1 MKQGFDKLIKYQNL
15 EIHQEEMSRNLN
27 GIPNEHDILEKKLAS
42 EREVLDQALQI
53 LRMLEL
59 RQKESEG
66 DRAQAEQTIQKLRGQ
81 LLEVKKNDQYQ
92 AMLHEID
99 GFEKKVSDLEEAE
112 IEILM
117 EIDEE
122 KEKVLIDERSFLAR
136 ENEIRGQMK
145 LLGDR
150 KTQLNSTIEELE
162 GTLATAKD
170 EVPADWMQAYE
181 QVKNQVRKGPWV
193 VALQQ
198 NRCMG
203 CHLSVSNEV
212 AQNFGANAGINHCDQ
227 CGRILYIG

>member
-42 EREVLDQALQI
+42 EREVLEQALQI
-53 LRMLEL
+53 LRALEL

-66 DRAQAEQTIQKLRGQ
+66 DRAQTEQTILKLRGQ

-92 AMLHEID
+92 VMLHEID
-99 GFEKKVSDLEEAE
+99 GFKKKVSDLEGAE
-112 IEILM
+112 IEILI

-122 KEKVLIDERSFLAR
+122 KAKVLIDERSFLAR
-136 ENEIRGQMK
+136 EKEIRGQME

-150 KTQLNSTIEELE
+150 KTQLNSTIEELKE
-162 GTLATAKD
+162 TLATARD
-170 EVPADWMQAYE
+170 EVSADWMKAYDH
-181 QVKNQVRKGPWV
+181 VKNQVRKGPWV

-198 NRCMG
+198 GRCMG

-212 AQNFGANAGINHCDQ
+212 AQNFGEDAGINHCDQ
-227 CGRILYIG
+227 CGRILYNG

>member
-42 EREVLDQALQI
+42 EREVLEQALQI
-53 LRMLEL
+53 LRVLEL

-92 AMLHEID
+92 TMLHEID
-99 GFEKKVSDLEEAE
+99 GFEKKVSDQEEAE
-112 IEILM
+112 IKILM
-117 EIDEE
+117 E

-136 ENEIRGQMK
+136 EKEIRGQME

-170 EVPADWMQAYE
+170 EVSVNWMQAYE
-181 QVKNQVRKGPWV
+181 HVKNQVRKGPWV

-212 AQNFGANAGINHCDQ
+212 AQNFGEDAGINHCDQ